1 MNKNSRAYNLNS
13 CFIVNNSLIHIG
25 HKSGL
30 CSLGFLGKVAKG
42 SPPPLGV
49 GRGSTKCWER
59 MGGGQGVDLG
69 EKPV

>member
-30 CSLGFLGKVAKG
+30 CSLGFLGKVAQG
-42 SPPPLGV
+42 VPPMGV
-49 GRGSTKCWER
+49 G
-59 MGGGQGVDLG
+59 MGGGRG
-69 EKPV
+69 

>member
-30 CSLGFLGKVAKG
+30 CSLGFLGKVAQG
-42 SPPPLGV
+42 VPP
-49 GRGSTKCWER
+49 
-59 MGGGQGVDLG
+59 MGGDGG
-69 EKPV
+69 